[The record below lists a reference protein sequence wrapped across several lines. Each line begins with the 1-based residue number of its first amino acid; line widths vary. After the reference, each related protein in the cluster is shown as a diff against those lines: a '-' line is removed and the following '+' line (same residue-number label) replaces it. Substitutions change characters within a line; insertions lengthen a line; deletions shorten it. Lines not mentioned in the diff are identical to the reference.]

1 MVLLK
6 FRWGEPKFS
15 KGLTTEITA
24 FSVPRTMGRRVV
36 RARGR
41 TALSVAIW
49 SPSTFC
55 IISKLP
61 LREKERERGNCSIVL
76 CALPCPPSS
85 LDVFIVEWG
94 GPPSLL
100 TIPSFKSAAPAA
112 AADFLLRGNYCKFA
126 SSAAGVAIDRPH
138 LRLRGRDGLGFAL
151 VTHGRT
157 KVDAG

>member
-15 KGLTTEITA
+15 KSLTTEITV
-24 FSVPRTMGRRVV
+24 FSVPRTMGRREGTWANRSLRRHLV
-36 RARGR
+36 
-41 TALSVAIW
+41 ALNILHNFKTSAE
-49 SPSTFC
+49 
-55 IISKLP
+55 
-61 LREKERERGNCSIVL
+61 RERERERGNCSIVL

>member
-15 KGLTTEITA
+15 KSLTTEITA
-24 FSVPRTMGRRVV
+24 FSVPRTMGRREGTWANRSLRRHLV
-36 RARGR
+36 
-41 TALSVAIW
+41 ALNILHNFKTSAE
-49 SPSTFC
+49 
-55 IISKLP
+55 
-61 LREKERERGNCSIVL
+61 RERERGNCSIVL

-100 TIPSFKSAAPAA
+100 TIPSFKSAAA